1 MEFCDQDSGEQLAFI
16 SNAVDYLEL
25 NGLEIA
31 NIYRHRWDIES
42 FFKLIKQNLTIKHML
57 GCSENAVK
65 THLWIAICAY
75 LLLAKVKAIYDSPYS
90 ITEIGT
96 LIKVYA
102 LVKTDLKTLVTTPQ
116 PLIQNQDF
124 KELTLFDNF

>member
-1 MEFCDQDSGEQLAFI
+1 
-16 SNAVDYLEL
+16 
-25 NGLEIA
+25 
-31 NIYRHRWDIES
+31 
-42 FFKLIKQNLTIKHML
+42 ML

-75 LLLAKVKAIYDSPYS
+75 LVLAKVKALYDSPYS

>member
-1 MEFCDQDSGEQLAFI
+1 
-16 SNAVDYLEL
+16 
-25 NGLEIA
+25 
-31 NIYRHRWDIES
+31 
-42 FFKLIKQNLTIKHML
+42 ML

-75 LLLAKVKAIYDSPYS
+75 LLLAKVKAIYDSPCS

-124 KELTLFDNF
+124 KELTLFDNFYRISTNIVILLLPMQPL

>member
-1 MEFCDQDSGEQLAFI
+1 
-16 SNAVDYLEL
+16 
-25 NGLEIA
+25 
-31 NIYRHRWDIES
+31 
-42 FFKLIKQNLTIKHML
+42 ML

-65 THLWIAICAY
+65 THLWIAICTY
-75 LLLAKVKAIYDSPYS
+75 LILTKVKASYDSPYS

-124 KELTLFDNF
+124 KELTLFDNSKRISTITKSIIVHHFPDNSSRASTKPFTFSSFSLLST